1 MPWKTTLMLKTPCLE
16 IRLEKN
22 IKCTILSMQFRHFR
36 KAHRLRWYVNI
47 KVAYKKKT
55 EGGIKVA
62 YKRTDNSVN
71 QPSGIPWPINLAFR
85 PVCSKASVIVF
96 TGDDPRI
103 LTT

>member
-47 KVAYKKKT
+47 KVAYKKKKRK
-55 EGGIKVA
+55 GVSKLHIKEL
-62 YKRTDNSVN
+62 TI
-71 QPSGIPWPINLAFR
+71 QLTNLQG
-85 PVCSKASVIVF
+85 SLGQLI
-96 TGDDPRI
+96 
-103 LTT
+103 